1 MIVIKLSGGLG
12 NQLFQ
17 YAYGRALATE
27 FDKELILDTDF
38 LLDRN
43 KRENFVFRDFDLDLF
58 KLKPYQFFDDFKKI
72 QFYKKPWFKKSF
84 VEVKE
89 ERFSYSPIDI
99 DIKKRNVYLDGYW
112 QSFKYFSSIEDSIR
126 NEFSFLHSFTDDQ
139 QLLSNSI
146 KTTTSI
152 CVNFRRTDFV
162 SVPSAVE
169 THGVPELEYYYTAIE
184 TIKAKV
190 GKDVYLFVFSD
201 DIEWCKAHFKVIDPV
216 FFVSHKQYKGE
227 RFSAYLQLMSQ
238 CKHFIIP
245 NSTFGWWAAWLSQNQ
260 NKIIITP
267 KRWFKDETLQSQSQ
281 DLRPKEW
288 LEI

>member
-72 QFYKKPWFKKSF
+72 QFYKKSWFKKSF

-99 DIKKRNVYLDGYW
+99 DIKKRNIYLDGYW

-126 NEFSFLHSFTDDQ
+126 KEFSFLHSFTEDQ

-267 KRWFKDETLQSQSQ
+267 KRWFKDETLQSQTQ